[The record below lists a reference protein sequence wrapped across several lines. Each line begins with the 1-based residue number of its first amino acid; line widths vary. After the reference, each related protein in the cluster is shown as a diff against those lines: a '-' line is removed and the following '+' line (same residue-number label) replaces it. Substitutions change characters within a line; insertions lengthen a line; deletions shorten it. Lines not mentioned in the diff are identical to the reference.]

1 MKASQNIRLV
11 AAVLWFFS
19 AAYLVYKYSLQAGYW
34 EHPLYITLFL
44 YLIILLSKKG
54 FNKLN
59 ISIFFF
65 YIAFGIW
72 VALDLLLFLV
82 EAFSVD

>member
-1 MKASQNIRLV
+1 MKALQKIRLV
-11 AAVLWFFS
+11 ATVLWFIS

-44 YLIILLSKKG
+44 YLVILLSKKG

-59 ISIFFF
+59 VCIFLF
-65 YIAFGIW
+65 YAAFGIW
-72 VALDLLLFLV
+72 LAIDLFLALAGV
-82 EAFSVD
+82 FSVN

>member
-1 MKASQNIRLV
+1 M
-11 AAVLWFFS
+11 S
-19 AAYLVYKYSLQAGYW
+19 AAYLAYKYSLQAGYW

-59 ISIFFF
+59 VCIFLF
-65 YIAFGIW
+65 YVAFGIW
-72 VALDLLLFLV
+72 VAVDLFLIVTKGVSV
-82 EAFSVD
+82 E